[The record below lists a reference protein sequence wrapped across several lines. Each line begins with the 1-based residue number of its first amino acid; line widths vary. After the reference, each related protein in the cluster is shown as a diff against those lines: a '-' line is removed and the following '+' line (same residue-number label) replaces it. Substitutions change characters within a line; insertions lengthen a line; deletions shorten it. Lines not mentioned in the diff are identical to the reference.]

1 MINVHINTISAAA
14 IESIN
19 PISVIRNVI
28 RINLLPIKRH
38 DEISAV
44 ADKVAETS
52 VSTTDGNDRAVR
64 ELAAIARIS
73 AIVPRIMP
81 SADKTAKIILTKI
94 FIHKLYNK
102 STA

>member
-1 MINVHINTISAAA
+1 MTNVQINTINAAA

-19 PISVIRNVI
+19 PISVTRNVM
-28 RINLLPIKRH
+28 RINLLPINRQ
-38 DEISAV
+38 DEINAA

-52 VSTTDGNDRAVR
+52 VSTTDGNDRAGR
-64 ELAAIARIS
+64 EVAASARIS
-73 AIVPRIMP
+73 AIMLRIRP
-81 SADKTAKIILTKI
+81 SAAKAAKIILTKI

>member
-1 MINVHINTISAAA
+1 M
-14 IESIN
+14 
-19 PISVIRNVI
+19 
-28 RINLLPIKRH
+28 RINLLPTSRQ
-38 DEISAV
+38 DEISAA

-52 VSTTDGNDRAVR
+52 VSTTDGNDRAGR
-64 ELAAIARIS
+64 EVAAIARIS

-94 FIHKLYNK
+94 FMHKLYNK

>member
-1 MINVHINTISAAA
+1 M

-38 DEISAV
+38 DEISAA

-52 VSTTDGNDRAVR
+52 VSTTDGNDRAGR
-64 ELAAIARIS
+64 EVAAIARIR

-94 FIHKLYNK
+94 FMHKLYNK
-102 STA
+102 SAA